1 MNMNPPLR
9 VYSITDDVSLLPI
22 LERKIIVNQEVEV
35 RRIELKSPPT
45 NSAWSIANAICGN
58 STPPMVTYTIEDA
71 MKKRLQV
78 PNFSKKLQYSG
89 IYGTPDII
97 TAEGDI
103 MELKS
108 TTKDSPSKSTMCRG
122 SVQSAIYG
130 ALKVMKDKEKYGDVI
145 HYPGLYL
152 VVGYYKESNNITAI
166 LNKIEIYTVNIKIK
180 GLGLPNNIMTLYKAE
195 HIIQS
200 LASIKNEVMP
210 TKLIP
215 VIM

>member
-1 MNMNPPLR
+1 MNPRLKE
-9 VYSITDDVSLLPI
+9 YSLTDDVSLLPI

-78 PNFSKKLQYSG
+78 PNFSKKLQYSE

-108 TTKDSPSKSTMCRG
+108 TTKDSPSESTMCRG

-130 ALKVMKDKEKYGDVI
+130 ALKVMKDREKYGDII

-152 VVGYYKESNNITAI
+152 VVGYYKNSENLTAI
-166 LNKIEIYTVNIKIK
+166 LNKMEIYAVNIKIK
-180 GLGLPNNIMTLYKAE
+180 GLGLPNNVITLYKAE
-195 HIIQS
+195 YLIQS
-200 LASIKNEVMP
+200 LLRARQEVRP
-210 TKLIP
+210 AIP
-215 VIM
+215 VLA